1 MYSRVSDHSVWQ
13 RWKTAKRL
21 ALLVAFEDS
30 VAGMRVKEFCRDLA
44 RNVGQQCQIVEH
56 VWLFSTLRQRELQE
70 IAAEEALQA
79 DLIVISALR
88 AEEAPDGVQRWIEL
102 WLRQKGSR
110 PEMLVALLD
119 PPYDGAPVATEEYLQ
134 QVAKRGSMEFL
145 VESLDVTLPR

>member
-1 MYSRVSDHSVWQ
+1 MFSRVSDRSVWQ

-30 VAGMRVKEFCRDLA
+30 AAGMRVKEFCRDLA
-44 RNVGQQCQIVEH
+44 RNLGQQCQIVEH

-70 IAAEEALQA
+70 IAAEEVLGA

-88 AEEAPDGVQRWIEL
+88 SEELPEGVQRWIEL

-110 PEMLVALLD
+110 PEVLVALLD
-119 PPYDGAPVATEEYLQ
+119 PPYEGAPVSTEAYLR
-134 QVAKRGSMEFL
+134 QVAKQGGMEFL
-145 VESLDVTLPR
+145 VESLGVTTPH